1 MTNTADFIKALEV
14 SSDAFIQCNGE
25 ADWKDGWKVSIQGRT
40 LEDSE
45 FLFDRLVG
53 LMFNTKASFKFG
65 TKLLIDAKNEEQ
77 STKLLTIY
85 LPNGVDPKSYCELV
99 RLNLIGYEGAKDI
112 PEKRS
117 YTKYSEGIF
126 YRNDRTS
133 EGTYI
138 PA

>member
-1 MTNTADFIKALEV
+1 MIDTADFIEALKV
-14 SSDAFIQCNGE
+14 SPDAFIQANGE
-25 ADWKDGWKVSIQGRT
+25 ADWKDGWKISIQGRT

-45 FLFDRLVG
+45 FLFDRLIG
-53 LMFNTKASFKFG
+53 LMLNTKASFKFG
-65 TKLLIDAKNEEQ
+65 TQRLIDANNPEQ

-112 PEKRS
+112 LEKRS

>member
-1 MTNTADFIKALEV
+1 MTNTAAFIEALKT
-14 SSDAFIQCNGE
+14 SPDAFIQANGE
-25 ADWKDGWKVSIQGRT
+25 ANWRDGWKVSIQGRT
-40 LEDSE
+40 LEDSR
-45 FLFDRLVG
+45 FLFDRLIDFMV
-53 LMFNTKASFKFG
+53 NTKASFKFG
-65 TKLLIDAKNEEQ
+65 TQKLIEANHPEQ

-133 EGTYI
+133 EGAYI